1 MYTILGVIAEP
12 LGWLLS
18 FLYGF
23 INNYGITIIIFTII
37 TTATGGSSKRYGIA
51 WNLRACGNMPAI
63 KTRTT
68 RNQPSKRHTPTRETF
83 ITAWIVSAARNT
95 FTTV

>member
-23 INNYGITIIIFTII
+23 IKNYNYYFYDYCKNVSLSIIYKADKVYGQNVRG
-37 TTATGGSSKRYGIA
+37 TA
-51 WNLRACGNMPAI
+51 
-63 KTRTT
+63 
-68 RNQPSKRHTPTRETF
+68 
-83 ITAWIVSAARNT
+83 
-95 FTTV
+95 